1 MYHSDLHTKT
11 IHRHVQKN
19 KTVHSGVAVA
29 ASESTANSSP
39 IVVRGYDSLVIYGSK
54 TGSSTEVE
62 IQILPVDVDE
72 VTVGANPI
80 STFTLTATLL
90 NDNVSLAKGRPAVA
104 IKIIN
109 SDSSN
114 ADVVTTKVV
123 ATWT

>member
-1 MYHSDLHTKT
+1 MYGGMKGLL
-11 IHRHVQKN
+11 HRHVQKN
-19 KTVHSGVAVA
+19 KTVNDGVAVA
-29 ASESTANSSP
+29 VSTSTATSDP
-39 IVVRGYDSLVIYGSK
+39 IIVRGYDSLVVYGSK

-72 VTVGANPI
+72 VTVGSNPI

-104 IKIIN
+104 IKIVN
-109 SDSSN
+109 DDSSN